1 MKSSASIYESSGLQ
15 FFRTTTG
22 IQSGPD
28 IFDKLRFGT
37 TFLTIVRDTEKLYSF
52 RLVLEG
58 KTSKEILESSR
69 LEFLEGFLANNFTL
83 SDEED
88 NTSRLLSR
96 GGMAFDQNFSSGG
109 KCYHQKKQINQK
121 EQDCKNHSQ

>member
-1 MKSSASIYESSGLQ
+1 M
-15 FFRTTTG
+15 
-22 IQSGPD
+22 
-28 IFDKLRFGT
+28 
-37 TFLTIVRDTEKLYSF
+37 RDTEKLYSF

-58 KTSKEILESSR
+58 KASKEILESSR

-96 GGMAFDQNFSSGG
+96 GGMAFDQNFSNGG
-109 KCYHQKKQINQK
+109 KC
-121 EQDCKNHSQ
+121 